1 MHIVLVLVLV
11 LVTVTQIYYWKY
23 WEQAHG
29 FALWN
34 SMPCLHGIDF
44 SSFLPQVGMN
54 DLTVV
59 NLHLALSPSAGE
71 NTGKN
76 HDSHKLAA
84 FAQTLQETLK
94 GTAFFLFFFLPT
106 ITCTL
111 VILSDQKEFEKKI
124 KSVSVEVSQTSSS
137 ALHCLYWYLYSNDA

>member
-1 MHIVLVLVLV
+1 MQTNFSRTERASGYCEWSCKTPSPSSSQNQDRPKHTTRRVKGVPAA
-11 LVTVTQIYYWKY
+11 QIYYQTH
-23 WEQAHG
+23 WEQVPG
-29 FALWN
+29 GALRP
-34 SMPCLHGIDF
+34 SVPPLHGIDF

-59 NLHLALSPSAGE
+59 NLHLALSPSPGE

-94 GTAFFLFFFLPT
+94 GTGCFFLPAVM
-106 ITCTL
+106 CAQ
-111 VILSDQKEFEKKI
+111 VILSNQKELK
-124 KSVSVEVSQTSSS
+124 
-137 ALHCLYWYLYSNDA
+137 